1 MLTIFLFKRS
11 KTIRMNHLPLIIK
24 REYLTKVRNKSF
36 IIMTFVSPLIM
47 VALIAVVAYLSQIN
61 SDKERQISIL
71 DESGIL
77 EGLFE
82 NTENTTYKIL
92 SDINL
97 DSAKELVEAR
107 EDYGLLHIEKGIDE
121 NNLIEKVNFYSDD
134 SPSLSIISSLERKIE
149 KRLEDEKLKNN
160 GVDIAKIEASKTNI
174 NIGQETFTGEKTSK
188 VDSYLKLAFGGAAG
202 YLLFMFIIIYGNMIM
217 RSVIEEKTSRI
228 IEIIISSVKPIQ
240 LMLGK
245 IIGTSLAGIT
255 QFAIWVLLGG
265 ILITVLSAI
274 FGISMTEIQT
284 PQQELMNQAM
294 QNADMANELQFAMQS
309 FFNLPLTNLVIAFMF
324 FFIGGY
330 LLYSS
335 LYAAVGAA
343 VDNETDTQQFMLP
356 IIMPLVLAVYVGIFT
371 VIEDPHGTVSTVFS
385 FIPFTSPV
393 VMLMRIPFGVPIWQ
407 QLLSFAIL
415 VATFVFTVWF
425 AAKIYRVGILMY
437 GKKPSYKEIYKWIK
451 Y

>member
-1 MLTIFLFKRS
+1 
-11 KTIRMNHLPLIIK
+11 MNHLPLIIK
-24 REYLTKVRNKSF
+24 REYLTKVKNKSF

-47 VALIAVVAYLSQIN
+47 VALIAVVAYLSQLN
-61 SDKERQISIL
+61 NDKERSISVL
-71 DESGIL
+71 DETGVLSDV
-77 EGLFE
+77 FV
-82 NTENTTYKIL
+82 NTEHTTYTIL
-92 SDINL
+92 SGTSL
-97 DSAKELVEAR
+97 ETAKELIKAK
-107 EDYGLLHIEKGIDE
+107 EDFGLLYIEKSSDAANILE
-121 NNLIEKVNFYSDD
+121 SVRFYSDE
-134 SPSLSIISSLERKIE
+134 SPSLTIMTSLEEKIG
-149 KRLEDEKLKNN
+149 KKLSDTKLRNS
-160 GVDIAKIEASKTNI
+160 GVDIEQIEASKTNI
-174 NIGQETFTGEKTSK
+174 IIAQETFTGEKTSK

-228 IEIIISSVKPIQ
+228 IEVIISSVKPIH
-240 LMLGK
+240 LMMGK

-255 QFAIWVLLGG
+255 QFAIWVILGSV
-265 ILITVLSAI
+265 LMFVLSAI
-274 FGISMTEIQT
+274 FGVSLTELQS
-284 PQQELMNQAM
+284 PQQDIVNQAM
-294 QNADMANELQFAMQS
+294 QNPEIANEIQLGMQS
-309 FFNLPLTNLVIAFMF
+309 FFNLPIANLVIAFMF

-343 VDNETDTQQFMLP
+343 VDNETDTQQFMMP
-356 IIMPLVLAVYVGIFT
+356 IIMPLILAVYVGIFT

-407 QLLSFAIL
+407 QLLSFTIL
-415 VATFVFTVWF
+415 VGTFMFTVWF

-437 GKKPSYKEIYKWIK
+437 GKKPSYKELYKWIK